1 MTGHFPVFRSP
12 ATFCREATLE
22 CGGSTPLFF
31 GVACMSAGA
40 LVQRLLNNHSNEE
53 SPPRHRGT
61 EKTLRPC
68 SGQAR
73 TRNANVS
80 RILRLLG
87 TAVDCSLARFA
98 NLGAN
103 KELFSAM
110 CFISPASCPQ
120 GVVTRSLRNYVE
132 CGGLTP
138 LSAAQLDA
146 TQVARGGS

>member
-1 MTGHFPVFRSP
+1 VGHQAPRL
-12 ATFCREATLE
+12 ALLTL
-22 CGGSTPLFF
+22 
-31 GVACMSAGA
+31 
-40 LVQRLLNNHSNEE
+40 
-53 SPPRHRGT
+53 
-61 EKTLRPC
+61 
-68 SGQAR
+68 
-73 TRNANVS
+73 NAA
-80 RILRLLG
+80 G
-87 TAVDCSLARFA
+87 TAASCSLARFA

-146 TQVARGGS
+146 TQVANPSWASVARPNAARQAAPEKSGVKPPHSI

>member
-1 MTGHFPVFRSP
+1 MIDIRSGIP
-12 ATFCREATLE
+12 SNAADPGILTD
-22 CGGSTPLFF
+22 
-31 GVACMSAGA
+31 SA
-40 LVQRLLNNHSNEE
+40 
-53 SPPRHRGT
+53 
-61 EKTLRPC
+61 
-68 SGQAR
+68 
-73 TRNANVS
+73 
-80 RILRLLG
+80 
-87 TAVDCSLARFA
+87 CSLARFA

-120 GVVTRSLRNYVE
+120 GVATRSLRNYVE